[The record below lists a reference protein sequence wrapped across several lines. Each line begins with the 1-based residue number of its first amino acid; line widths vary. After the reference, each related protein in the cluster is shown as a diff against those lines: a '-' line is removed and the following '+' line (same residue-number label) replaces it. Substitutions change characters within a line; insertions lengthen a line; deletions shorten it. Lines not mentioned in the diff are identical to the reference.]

1 MAKNITIRR
10 ARENNLKNISVQI
23 PHNCLTVITGVSGS
37 GKSSL
42 AFDTVFREGQRRF
55 LESFSGYSRQFMGK
69 TYKPDVDEITGILPA
84 IAIDQ
89 KSMVRSS
96 RSTVGTISG
105 LYDYLRLLFAR
116 IGKPQKEL
124 DIKIHRSLFSFNSPT
139 GYCPVCKGLGINDK
153 ISQRLIVA
161 DENKTLR
168 EGALVITTPSGYII
182 YSQVTMEVMNQ
193 VCNAHGFNVDIPW
206 KDLSKEEKHVVM
218 YGSGRIKIP
227 FGKHTLESRMKWT
240 GIKAKPR
247 EEGYYKGIIP
257 VMEEILKRDRNP
269 NILRFAETVT
279 CEACSGTKLREEA
292 LEVKIGEYNIADLS
306 AMPVENMAK
315 TLFALNFGRKDKD
328 IAEPILS
335 EIKRITGLF
344 NKLRLDYLTL
354 ERESSTLSGGELQR
368 LKLLGLI
375 GSGITNVLY
384 VFDEPGAGLHPSDN
398 ENLIKV
404 MDSLISEGNTV
415 IAVEHDK
422 DTMRNADFL
431 LDIGPKAGIK
441 GGEIVFS
448 GKYQDFFQSTTQ
460 SITKDYLL
468 GKKSVVFNHQPK
480 IRGAIKFI
488 GCKKNNLDNID
499 VEIKLNELNVVCGV
513 SGAGKTSL
521 VKGVIAENL
530 GKLLAGKDDFRHLD
544 KIEGNTQIKKVLEV
558 DRSPIG
564 KTLRSN
570 PATYIG
576 LFDKIRDLFASLP
589 GSKARKW
596 KKGRF
601 SFNTKGGRCEECEGA
616 GIKNIGM
623 HFLGNINAPCE
634 LCNGKRFNKETLEIM
649 YNGKDISQ
657 VLDLSINQALEFFHD
672 KKEIIRY
679 LEVMRELGLGYL
691 KLGQPSNTLS
701 GGEAQR
707 LKLAEELVKKVKQPA
722 LYIFDEPTV
731 GLHFYDIQN
740 LLKVFERILNA
751 GHTILLI
758 EHDPKIISLA
768 GYLIELGPGSGSK
781 GGKGVFSGTASQMKE
796 SPNSITAAYLNNKQ
810 EVCRKKQTFQEDK
823 PLKLKDV
830 KTHNLK
836 NINLEL
842 PKNQVVTFAGVSGS
856 GKSSLVY
863 DTIYA
868 EAANRYS
875 LNLSAYIRSY
885 LPKTGKGDFKSIENI
900 TPVVAI
906 NKKRPARNPRSIV
919 ATFTGIYD
927 YLRILYTRFGK
938 DQNDEPVKKFRLSD
952 LSFNHEAGACP
963 VCKGLGR
970 IMACDPQKLVTQ
982 PGKSLINGALD
993 GTKTGKFYGDPYG
1006 QYVAILTE
1014 VGKQKNIDFNK
1025 PYNELSGQEKN
1036 IAMYGCGKEVFEV
1049 KWEYKRKNRV
1059 GVHEFK
1065 GQWHGFTKHVDDE
1078 YVLKHQDQRGEK
1090 MLTIMRERKCSAC
1103 YGNRIK
1109 IQNQDIFFYGKAFPS
1124 AIKMTVDDSIG
1135 FFTTTWDESLQSI
1148 IQPIKQKAEA
1158 MKALGLEYISFDREV
1173 STLSSGEWQRL
1184 KIATHIYEG
1193 LTGITYI
1200 LDEPSTGLHHK
1211 NIKTL
1216 SGIIQMLKQRGNSVF
1231 LVDHNPQVIKN
1242 SDRIIE
1248 LGPGAGNKGGEI
1260 IFNSSPKDIQ
1270 KCNKSLLK
1278 EYIDREWH
1286 KTGKFESKSPLISI
1300 KGANAHNLKNIDVD
1314 FYQGMINVITGVS
1327 GSGKS
1332 TLLFDVVYESLQRN
1346 IPVNCNRFYL
1356 ESPQQVF
1363 LISDEQVK
1371 EIQRSTPI
1379 TFTGLLKE
1387 ICEEFTKN
1395 NDQSKKIKPSTL
1407 SFHSKEG
1414 QCPTCKGQGK
1424 IKVPMDFVTD
1434 VWLTCEQCNGK
1445 RYKPGVLKC
1454 SYNGKTISGI
1464 MSMPFSE
1471 AALLFASN
1479 KKLKEKLL
1487 LFEELGL
1494 GYLKLGHDFTSLSG
1508 GELQRIKLIRTLIE
1522 VKEPAIILM
1531 DEPSSGLH
1539 FKDIEKLLKVLYKL
1553 LGKGFTIIAI
1563 EHNQQFISHAKHEVE
1578 LGPNGGKEGGEVVC

>member
-1 MAKNITIRR
+1 MTKEITIRK

-42 AFDTVFREGQRRF
+42 AFDTIFREGQRRF

-69 TYKPDVDEITGILPA
+69 TYKPGVEEISGILPA

-116 IGKPQKEL
+116 IGKPRKEL
-124 DIKIHRSLFSFNSPT
+124 GVKINRSLFSFNSPT
-139 GYCPVCKGLGINDK
+139 GYCPVCKGLGVTDK

-161 DENKTLR
+161 DENKSLR

-182 YSQVTMEVMNQ
+182 YSQVTMEVMNK

-206 KDLSKEEKHVVM
+206 KELSDEEKHVVM
-218 YGSGRIKIP
+218 YGSDRIKIP

-306 AMPVENMAK
+306 AMPVENMCGA
-315 TLFALNFGRKDKD
+315 LLSLNFGQKEKN
-328 IAEPILS
+328 ITEPVLS
-335 EIKRITGLF
+335 EIERLSGLF
-344 NKLRLDYLTL
+344 KRLRLEYLTI
-354 ERESSTLSGGELQR
+354 ERESPSLSGGELQR

-375 GSGITNVLY
+375 GSGISNVLY

-398 ENLIKV
+398 ENLINV

-415 IAVEHDK
+415 IAVEHDE
-422 DTMRNADFL
+422 DTMRNADYL
-431 LDIGPKAGIK
+431 IDIGPKAGIN
-441 GGEIVFS
+441 GGEIVYS
-448 GKYQDFFQSTTQ
+448 GKYEDFLQSTTQ

-468 GKKSVVFNHQPK
+468 EKRSVVFNHQPK
-480 IRGAIKFI
+480 TNGVIKFI
-488 GCKKNNLDNID
+488 GCKKNNLNNID

-521 VKGVIAENL
+521 VKGVIAKNLERYLQKKDGFEYIEN
-530 GKLLAGKDDFRHLD
+530 
-544 KIEGNTQIKKVLEV
+544 IEGPLQIKKVLEV

-589 GSKARKW
+589 ESKARKW

-601 SFNTKGGRCEECEGA
+601 SFNTKGGRCEDCEGA

-634 LCNGKRFNKETLEIM
+634 LCNGKRFNKETLEIK

-657 VLDLSINQALEFFHD
+657 VLELSINQALEFFSD
-672 KKEIIRY
+672 NKDIARY
-679 LEVMRELGLGYL
+679 LEVMTELGLGYL

-731 GLHFYDIQN
+731 GLHFHDMQN
-740 LLKVFERILNA
+740 LLKVFERILDA

-758 EHDPKIISLA
+758 EHDTKIISLA
-768 GYLIELGPGSGSK
+768 GHLIELGPGSGSK
-781 GGKGVFSGTASQMKE
+781 GGEVVFSGTPQEMKE
-796 SPNSITAAYLNNKQ
+796 SPGSITASYLENKQ
-810 EVCRKKQTFQEDK
+810 KVYRKNPILRESK
-823 PLKLKDV
+823 PLKMKNV
-830 KTHNLK
+830 RTHNLK

-885 LPKTGKGDFKSIENI
+885 LPKTGKGDFEDIENI
-900 TPVVAI
+900 TPAVAI

-938 DQNDEPVKKFRLSD
+938 DINSEPIQGFRLSD

-963 VCKGLGR
+963 VCKGLGK
-970 IMACDPQKLVTQ
+970 IMTCDPRKLVTH

-993 GTKTGKFYGDPYG
+993 GTKTGKFYGDPFG
-1006 QYVAILTE
+1006 QYVATLKE
-1014 VGKQKNIDFNK
+1014 VGKQKHIDFSK
-1025 PYNELSGQEKN
+1025 PFKALTEHEKN
-1036 IAMYGCGKEVFEV
+1036 IAMFGCGKETFEV
-1049 KWEYKRKNRV
+1049 KWEYKRKNRE

-1065 GQWHGFTKHVDDE
+1065 GQWHGFTKYVDDE

-1090 MLTIMRERKCSAC
+1090 MLPIMKEKICSAC

-1109 IQNQDIFFYGKAFPS
+1109 IENQGIFFDGKSFPV
-1124 AIKMTVDDSIG
+1124 AVKMTVNELID
-1135 FFTTTWDESLQSI
+1135 FFSGISDKNLRSI
-1148 IQPIKQKAEA
+1148 IQPIKRKAEA
-1158 MKALGLEYISFDREV
+1158 MKELGLDYISLEREV

-1216 SGIIQMLKQRGNSVF
+1216 SGIIQKLKQRGNSVF
-1231 LVDHNPQVIKN
+1231 LVDHNPRVIKN
-1242 SDRIIE
+1242 SDKIIE
-1248 LGPGAGNKGGEI
+1248 LGPAAGSKGGEI
-1260 IFNSSPKDIQ
+1260 IFNGSPKDIQ
-1270 KCNKSLLK
+1270 KSKTSLLK
-1278 EYIDREWH
+1278 EYIDKEWH
-1286 KTGKFESKSPLISI
+1286 EQGQFESKSPLIRI
-1300 KGANAHNLKNIDVD
+1300 KGANAHNLKNIDVN
-1314 FYQGMINVITGVS
+1314 FHQGIINVITGVS

-1332 TLLFDVVYESLQRN
+1332 TLLFDVVYESLQSN
-1346 IPVNCNRFYL
+1346 APVNCSAFYL
-1356 ESPQQVF
+1356 EKPQQIF
-1363 LISDEQVK
+1363 LITDEQVK
-1371 EIQRSTPI
+1371 ETQRSTPI
-1379 TFTGLLKE
+1379 TFTGILKDL
-1387 ICEEFTKN
+1387 CGEFAKN
-1395 NDQSKKIKPSTL
+1395 NDQGEKIKSSTL
-1407 SFHSKEG
+1407 SFNSKEG
-1414 QCPTCKGQGK
+1414 QCPACKGQGK

-1434 VWLTCEQCNGK
+1434 VWLTCEQCDGK
-1445 RYKPGVLKC
+1445 RYKPGILEY
-1454 SYNGKTISGI
+1454 SYKGKSISEV
-1464 MSMPFSE
+1464 MDMPFSE
-1471 AALLFASN
+1471 AVLLFASN

-1487 LFEELGL
+1487 LFEGLGL
-1494 GYLKLGHDFTSLSG
+1494 GYLKLGQDFSSVSG
-1508 GELQRIKLIRTLIE
+1508 GELQRVKLIRTLIE

-1531 DEPSSGLH
+1531 DEPTSGLH
-1539 FKDIEKLLKVLYKL
+1539 FKDIEKLLKVLHKL
-1553 LGKGFTIIAI
+1553 LEKGFTIIAI
-1563 EHNQQFISHAKHEVE
+1563 EHNQQFISQAQHKIE
-1578 LGPNGGKEGGEVVC
+1578 LGPGGGKSGGEVVD